1 MSLTRTQKLEKIVQL
16 NTLMNQA
23 NDLHE
28 LLEVI
33 LIETEKMFNVEGT
46 SILLEDK
53 ITKMLYFYIATGK
66 QQQFLKTIQMKRGEG
81 ICGHVFQTGKVL
93 MENHPEKS
101 KLFSNKVDKKSK
113 FVTRNLLGVPLKIK
127 KKSIGVIELVNK
139 IDCNFTKGDVEFL
152 EAIASQVSM
161 TLEKARLMEEKLQ
174 AQRLATVGETIAG
187 LSHCIK
193 NILNGLKGGAYII
206 NKNLDS
212 GNLPKISIGWNI
224 VQKNINKISSLTL
237 DMLHYSKHRDP
248 EYKIANLNSVLQ
260 DVIDLL
266 EEKAAQRN
274 ISFILNFDEDLNKME
289 FDPQGIY
296 RCVLNLVSN
305 SIDALENI
313 PNGKIEIVSQKSKN
327 QAVIKVKDN
336 GCGMDRITQEQLFSK
351 FFSTKGSKGTG
362 LGLPVTKKIIE
373 EHGGSLILESQK
385 NAGTTFSIK
394 IPLQKNK

>member
-1 MSLTRTQKLEKIVQL
+1 
-16 NTLMNQA
+16 
-23 NDLHE
+23 
-28 LLEVI
+28 
-33 LIETEKMFNVEGT
+33 
-46 SILLEDK
+46 
-53 ITKMLYFYIATGK
+53 
-66 QQQFLKTIQMKRGEG
+66 
-81 ICGHVFQTGKVL
+81 
-93 MENHPEKS
+93 
-101 KLFSNKVDKKSK
+101 
-113 FVTRNLLGVPLKIK
+113 
-127 KKSIGVIELVNK
+127 
-139 IDCNFTKGDVEFL
+139 
-152 EAIASQVSM
+152 
-161 TLEKARLMEEKLQ
+161 
-174 AQRLATVGETIAG
+174 
-187 LSHCIK
+187 
-193 NILNGLKGGAYII
+193 
-206 NKNLDS
+206 
-212 GNLPKISIGWNI
+212 
-224 VQKNINKISSLTL
+224 
-237 DMLHYSKHRDP
+237 MLHYSKHRDP